1 MPAVRL
7 IPKTDDASFP
17 YDAAKRLLAQ
27 DADLTPKDFGP
38 MIEAGRRMR
47 WTEAMIR
54 ANEELARRGKCFDF
68 QMRVEPSLSGSL
80 FEDNVFFSVTG
91 DEKAALAYIRRLA
104 KELGVRVFKH

>member
-7 IPKTDDASFP
+7 IPKTDDAPFP
-17 YDAAKRLLAQ
+17 YDAAKRRLAQ
-27 DADLTPKDFGP
+27 DADLTPKDFAP
-38 MIEAGRRMR
+38 MIETGRRMR

-54 ANEELARRGKCFDF
+54 ANEELARRSKCFDF
-68 QMRVEPSLSGSL
+68 QMRAEPNLSGSL

-91 DEKAALAYIRRLA
+91 DEKAAMAYIKRLT